1 MSDELGNIRVLLVKH
16 VIEGHDRG
24 VKFVLG
30 KLRDEGFETI
40 YSLYRLPK
48 EIVTQAQQEDVDV
61 IGVTTSSRVY
71 QIHIPELVKC
81 LEENNMKNDV
91 FLLVGGLVGG
101 EDEKNLLGM
110 GVDAV
115 YGPGKELGTLPSL
128 IYEFKKTKLKSISS

>member
-1 MSDELGNIRVLLVKH
+1 MPDELGKVRILLVKH

-24 VKFVLG
+24 VKFVLR

-40 YSLYRLPK
+40 YSLYRIPE
-48 EIVTQAQQEDVDV
+48 EIATQAQQEDVDV

-71 QIHIPELVKC
+71 QIHIPELVRS
-81 LEENNMKNDV
+81 LEENRMKDDV

-101 EDEKNLLGM
+101 EDEKNLLKM

-115 YGPGKELGTLPSL
+115 YGPGKDLGTLPPL
-128 IYEFKKTKLKSISS
+128 IHEFKRSKMTRVSS

>member
-1 MSDELGNIRVLLVKH
+1 MPDELGKVRILLVKH

-30 KLRDEGFETI
+30 RLRDEGFEMI
-40 YSLYRLPK
+40 YSLYGLPE

-71 QIHIPELVKC
+71 QIHIPELIRS
-81 LEENNMKNDV
+81 LEEKKMKDDV
-91 FLLVGGLVGG
+91 FILVGGLVGG
-101 EDEKNLLGM
+101 QDEKNLLGL

-115 YGPGKELGTLPSL
+115 YGPGKDLGTLPPL
-128 IYEFKKTKLKSISS
+128 IHEFKRSKMTRVSS